1 MNKKI
6 VIILA
11 LIFLGA
17 LGYIFMNQ
25 PVANAPENKLSAA
38 SVAPTTPEAL
48 ALVGKW
54 QSADDEKFTRE
65 LRADGT
71 VTDMYEGAADA
82 TTAGNWYQITD
93 VSQEPV
99 EIPAVGDATFIK
111 IQFEGVP
118 LYFTVNSA
126 TETDLELTYLD
137 RGGVMKFKRI
147 P

>member
-17 LGYIFMNQ
+17 LGYIFTNQ
-25 PVANAPENKLSAA
+25 PAANAPENKLPAA